1 MPVEN
6 QDKLVASD
14 EYRVDKRATVF
25 CPNAPLSGDILDGIH
40 STPQSGVRMNYDYP
54 SGI

>member
-14 EYRVDKRATVF
+14 EYRVDKRTTVF
-25 CPNAPLSGDILDGIH
+25 RPHTPMSGDILDGNQSI
-40 STPQSGVRMNYDYP
+40 PQSGVRVNYDYP
-54 SGI
+54 SGV